1 MCSGWT
7 LHSLKKKAKKVQD
20 LMDEKRYQEHEV
32 IDNDVEQS
40 LQVDISDFVL
50 AVYAF
55 NRKAYIGKVIDIH
68 TADSEVF
75 VSFMEASTA
84 DCSAD
89 GINECTALN
98 WPCHPDKIWVEKGD
112 ILMVLPEPQQAAS
125 SSRRKENV
133 YRLDSSTVPVIIS
146 VLETQ
151 R

>member
-1 MCSGWT
+1 MVGHS
-7 LHSLKKKAKKVQD
+7 HSLKKKAKKVQD
-20 LMDEKRYQEHEV
+20 LVDEKRYRDHEI

-40 LQVDISDFVL
+40 LQADINDF
-50 AVYAF
+50 AF
-55 NRKAYIGKVIDIH
+55 NRKAYIGKVIDID

-84 DCSAD
+84 DGSAD
-89 GINECTALN
+89 GINECTTLN
-98 WPCHPDKIWVEKGD
+98 WPYHPDKIWVEKGD

-133 YRLDSSTVPVIIS
+133 YRLDSSTVPVIMR